1 LVLDRVVDGKYFVFL
16 VGPREVELVVP
27 ADACAA
33 GRAAAWCRAALEQ
46 DDAAARARIEDK
58 LAQLRQRAR
67 PRRVVSGRLLTRLRA
82 GRPGPRRRPR
92 VAGAAR
98 AGAIAP
104 ASPPPAPPR
113 PLSPLR
119 RWPPTPGGRPR
130 SAPSAKSLPGRP
142 RAAANAGRRAPP
154 LPDRRGALRE
164 RRRRCGPPRL
174 AALPSPPPSPPLPPT

>member
-1 LVLDRVVDGKYFVFL
+1 MLGTLTAGWKRVQYTLLLFAALAAAGTADEPPQLDGLPRVEGEQRLDGYPLLVLDRVVDGKYFVFL

-27 ADACAA
+27 ADACTA

-82 GRPGPRRRPR
+82 GRPGSRRRPP

-98 AGAIAP
+98 AGAI
-104 ASPPPAPPR
+104 
-113 PLSPLR
+113 
-119 RWPPTPGGRPR
+119 
-130 SAPSAKSLPGRP
+130 
-142 RAAANAGRRAPP
+142 
-154 LPDRRGALRE
+154 
-164 RRRRCGPPRL
+164 
-174 AALPSPPPSPPLPPT
+174 